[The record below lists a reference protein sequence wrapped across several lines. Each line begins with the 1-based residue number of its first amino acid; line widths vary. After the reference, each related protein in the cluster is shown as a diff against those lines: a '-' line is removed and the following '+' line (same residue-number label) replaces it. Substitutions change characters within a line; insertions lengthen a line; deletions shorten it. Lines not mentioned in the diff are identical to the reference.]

1 VIRDIERFAFLPAVA
16 FAQIIT
22 FLVSN
27 DFGKQNWHGISAN
40 IKKVVFLASL
50 MVFSLLLIFSLCPGF
65 IIHFF
70 DQKGTFTSFSAKIFP
85 LLSIFVF
92 LDLLQLILSG
102 ALRGAG
108 DVRTVMWTRLIVCA
122 GFFCPVTYVVATF
135 FPLVDPMLKF
145 LIIYATFYVGSG
157 IMSIVYVCLFRTGEW
172 SKRSRED
179 KTV

>member
-1 VIRDIERFAFLPAVA
+1 
-16 FAQIIT
+16 
-22 FLVSN
+22 
-27 DFGKQNWHGISAN
+27 
-40 IKKVVFLASL
+40 

-65 IIHFF
+65 IIQFF

-85 LLSIFVF
+85 LLSVFVF
-92 LDLLQLILSG
+92 LDLLQLVLSG
-102 ALRGAG
+102 ALRGAC
-108 DVRTVMWTRLIVCA
+108 DVHMVMWTRLIVCA

-145 LIIYATFYVGSG
+145 LIIYVTFYVGSG